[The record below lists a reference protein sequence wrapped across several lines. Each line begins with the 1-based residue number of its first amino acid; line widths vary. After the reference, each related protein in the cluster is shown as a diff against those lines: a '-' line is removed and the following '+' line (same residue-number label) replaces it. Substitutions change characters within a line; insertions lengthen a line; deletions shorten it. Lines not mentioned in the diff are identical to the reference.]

1 MISSMTGFAEK
12 KFDHKSFSIKISI
25 RGVNHRYL
33 DWNYRGANIGGLED
47 RLRVICQRCI
57 QRGRLDVYI
66 DIKLMDQSKW
76 DVWINDD
83 LLSLVLSSLKK
94 SFTKIKREFKL
105 SIDNVFDIPHIIEL
119 KRKEFSREEELFI
132 ENCFKKTLDEFIKAR
147 EREGWEIKKEL
158 KIHVQNIKAGVQ
170 QVGKMAKKQPRLI
183 KKKLKERFKDL
194 ETETCVNEEK
204 LLVEASFMAQRYDL
218 TEEVERLKSHLAYIQ
233 EILSPKT
240 EGPVGKKLDFIAQEL
255 YRETNTINSKAQDI
269 QIIKGCL
276 ELKNEV
282 ESIRQQVQN
291 LE

>member
-1 MISSMTGFAEK
+1 MTGFAEK

-33 DWNYRGANIGGLED
+33 DWNCRGANIGGLED
-47 RLRVICQRCI
+47 RLRVVCQRRI
-57 QRGRLDVYI
+57 QRGRLDVFI
-66 DIKLMDQSKW
+66 DIQLMDQSKW

-94 SFTKIKREFKL
+94 SFAKIKREFKI
-105 SIDNVFDIPHIIEL
+105 SIDNVFNIPHIIEL

-132 ENCFKKTLDEFIKAR
+132 ADCFKEILDEFIKAR
-147 EREGWEIKKEL
+147 EREGREIKKEL
-158 KIHVQNIKAGVQ
+158 KIHAQNIKAGVQ

-183 KKKLKERFKDL
+183 KEKLKERFKDL
-194 ETETCVNEEK
+194 ETETYVNEEK
-204 LLVEASFMAQRYDL
+204 LLVEASFLAQRYDL
-218 TEEVERLKSHLAYIQ
+218 TEEVERLMSHLAYIQ

-269 QIIKGCL
+269 RIIKGCL
-276 ELKNEV
+276 ALKNEV

>member
-33 DWNYRGANIGGLED
+33 DWNCRGANIGGLED
-47 RLRVICQRCI
+47 RLRVVCQRRI
-57 QRGRLDVYI
+57 QRGRLDVYV
-66 DIKLMDQSKW
+66 DIQLMDQSKW

-94 SFTKIKREFKL
+94 SFAKIKREFKI

-132 ENCFKKTLDEFIKAR
+132 ADCFKEILDEFIKAR
-147 EREGWEIKKEL
+147 EREGREIKKEL
-158 KIHVQNIKAGVQ
+158 KIHMQNIKAGVQ

-183 KKKLKERFKDL
+183 KEKLKERFKDL
-194 ETETCVNEEK
+194 ETETYVNEEK
-204 LLVEASFMAQRYDL
+204 LLVEASFLAQRYDL
-218 TEEVERLKSHLAYIQ
+218 TEEVERLMSHLAYIQ

-255 YRETNTINSKAQDI
+255 YREINTVNSKAQDI
-269 QIIKGCL
+269 RIIKGCL
-276 ELKNEV
+276 ALKNEV